1 VIAALRQGLHAVARN
16 WGLVLLLLLVN
27 VVLAGVLA
35 APLAADLEKDLRN
48 KDAAGG
54 MMYGF
59 DYGWWSEWHDRQQ
72 GAGASFGPEV
82 FGIGFAFRNLDLLL
96 KGALP
101 GALFARAEE
110 NGEPVLP
117 PLILALGGLYVLVQ
131 VFLTG
136 GVLGVLRAPE
146 GGWTVRAL
154 MHGSGFYF
162 GRMLRLALV
171 SLAALWVL
179 FVLYFPLAGW
189 IDALAR
195 DAVSERTA
203 MAWSI
208 GRHAALLLAILFLN
222 MVNGYA
228 KVMIVVEERASAI
241 LAWVS
246 AFSFCLR
253 RLARAGGLYAL
264 VAAAAVLLLLV
275 WRLLD
280 GAWTTT
286 GYVTQ
291 LFTLLLFQLFL
302 FARLFLR
309 LGLLGGQLALYRYA
323 RPE

>member
-1 VIAALRQGLHAVARN
+1 MIAALRQGLLAVVRN
-16 WGLVLLLLLVN
+16 WGLVLLLLAVN
-27 VVLAGVLA
+27 LVLAGLLA
-35 APLAADLEKDLRN
+35 APLAADMEQELRN

-72 GAGASFGPEV
+72 GPGTSFGPEI

-110 NGEPVLP
+110 NGEPVLDP
-117 PLILALGGLYVLVQ
+117 MVLALGGLYVLVQ
-131 VFLTG
+131 LFLTG
-136 GVLGVLRAPE
+136 GVLGVLRAPQ
-146 GGWTVRAL
+146 GGWTLRGL

-162 GRMLRLALV
+162 GRMVRLAAV
-171 SLAALWVL
+171 SLLALWAL
-179 FVLYFPLAGW
+179 FALYFPLASWMDG
-189 IDALAR
+189 LSR
-195 DAVSERTA
+195 DAVSERAA
-203 MAWSI
+203 MAWSL

-228 KVMIVVEERASAI
+228 KVMIVVEERSSAL

-253 RLARAGGLYAL
+253 RLLRAGGHYAL
-264 VAAAAVLLLLV
+264 VAVAAVLLLMV
-275 WRLLD
+275 WKLLD

-291 LFTLLLFQLFL
+291 FFTLLLFQLFL

-309 LGLLGGQLALYRYA
+309 VGLLGGQLALYRA
-323 RPE
+323 QP